1 MEEKEKEIQ
10 KFASFALHLVY
21 EKLMSSR
28 FLSFLPNNVWICGL
42 LVKL

>member
-21 EKLMSSR
+21 EK
-28 FLSFLPNNVWICGL
+28 
-42 LVKL
+42 VKEKRSL